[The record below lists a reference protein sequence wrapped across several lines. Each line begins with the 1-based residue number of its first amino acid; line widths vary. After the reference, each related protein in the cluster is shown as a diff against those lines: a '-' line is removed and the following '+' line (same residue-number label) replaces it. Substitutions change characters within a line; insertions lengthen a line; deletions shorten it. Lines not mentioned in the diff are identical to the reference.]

1 MRRTGRRSD
10 DCSAIPLPV
19 LDRLVN
25 GNHVDRKLAVRSRLV
40 QPAEELAR
48 LDLGCE
54 SSRLEPPTRLP
65 VIGVLDQPR
74 DNRRLVVNR
83 RSCVAICHG
92 SDYAWRRTGLA
103 SSFAALRASLDRDTD
118 LRVIEGYRLTGG
130 RAAAVWERGVTLWDG
145 DRDVMA
151 SFSSLHD
158 AVTGMFCGG
167 SRRKYLNW
175 SDTAGG

>member
-1 MRRTGRRSD
+1 LRRTGRRSD

-118 LRVIEGYRLTGG
+118 SPQESNF
-130 RAAAVWERGVTLWDG
+130 RAAYRSRS
-145 DRDVMA
+145 RDQLHVVE
-151 SFSSLHD
+151 SHD
-158 AVTGMFCGG
+158 AEPVAVLLPHDLVRRGG
-167 SRRKYLNW
+167 DLPDLLDS
-175 SDTAGG
+175 GGIGHFGLHLG